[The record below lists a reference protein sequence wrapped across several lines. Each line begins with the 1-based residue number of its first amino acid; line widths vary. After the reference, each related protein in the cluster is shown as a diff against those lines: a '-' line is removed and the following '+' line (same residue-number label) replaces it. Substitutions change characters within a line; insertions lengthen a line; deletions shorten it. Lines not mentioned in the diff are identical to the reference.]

1 MKLSEVLIKPIVS
14 EKSNKLTDQ
23 RRTYAFRVGRKA
35 NKLEIKKAIE
45 SFYGVSVI
53 DVNTVVVPGKAK
65 TKFTK
70 AGFISGRKPAYKK
83 AYVKVAEGET
93 IDLYANI

>member
-1 MKLSEVLIKPIVS
+1 MKLSEVLIKPIVT
-14 EKSNKLTDQ
+14 EKSNKLSDQ
-23 RRTYAFRVGRKA
+23 RRTYAFRVNRKA
-35 NKLEIKKAIE
+35 NKLEVKKAIE
-45 SFYGVSVI
+45 DFYGVSVI
-53 DVNTVVVPGKAK
+53 DVNTIVVPGKAK

-83 AYVKVAEGET
+83 AYVTVAEGET